1 MRKYKITD
9 IKSVQTGETRTDGR
23 YPIRIGSIVSIYH
36 LAKDNAMILTYHKDN
51 QGNSKEGSLWTS
63 IVQNIEKDN
72 SGMIVH
78 TLNSIYYLEEE
89 SKHS

>member
-23 YPIRIGSIVSIYH
+23 YPIRIGSIVSIYF
-36 LAKDNAMILTYHKDN
+36 LVKNYALLLIYHKDN
-51 QGNSKEGSLWTS
+51 QGNPKEGMLKTS
-63 IVQNIEKDN
+63 AVQNIEKCD
-72 SGMIVH
+72 SKTIVR

-89 SKHS
+89 SA